1 MKKLFALAAFLA
13 LACYGSPALA
23 QAPQGAREAQS
34 VQGIPMPPN
43 LKHALDAKT
52 PDKILSSFLGIG
64 FRVDGAIDEHGKYT
78 LFTNPGTIFAE
89 PGVNCSGFL
98 LAASRL
104 LLQKNITLA
113 AAMRDRLGD
122 SGAGA
127 AMGQDWDFG
136 WDLIL
141 NITDGSKRALL
152 LPGGGR
158 AAPAA
163 GSGVAPRGFALHSQA
178 TWQELPSR
186 IRPNHLY
193 FVAFSRQTTQRGY
206 SLLHYHV
213 GIMLRTSE
221 KDWHLYHS
229 IKKSGVVR
237 ENLGNEQ
244 NRAKFLIT
252 NADVGGTDKHMFIVE
267 VPISVAFGS

>member
-1 MKKLFALAAFLA
+1 MAFLVFA
-13 LACYGSPALA
+13 WFLAPALA
-23 QAPQGAREAQS
+23 QEGPQG
-34 VQGIPMPPN
+34 VPVKLPIPPN
-43 LKHALDAKT
+43 LKHALNAKA
-52 PDKILSSFLGIG
+52 PEKILASFLGID

-78 LFTNPGTIFAE
+78 LFSKPGTLLAE
-89 PGVNCSGFL
+89 PGLNCSGFL

-127 AMGQDWDFG
+127 AKGQDWDFG

-141 NITDGSKRALL
+141 NITEGHKRTLL
-152 LPGGGR
+152 LPGG
-158 AAPAA
+158 ATASPAA
-163 GSGVAPRGFALHSQA
+163 GTGMSPLGFKLHSPA
-178 TWQELPSR
+178 TWQELQGR

-193 FVAFSRQTTQRGY
+193 FVSFSRQTKQPGY

-213 GIMLRTSE
+213 GAIVRTSE

-244 NRAKFLIT
+244 NRAKFLAT

-267 VPISVAFGS
+267 VPLYIIH